1 MVLVNVKELVKASW
15 VLICPKGSKNL
26 GGVDMEK
33 TKNQNQIQD
42 QSQTQTQWEMAER
55 VFWKLWSG
63 DELSQEDIVL
73 LMDPNIRR
81 KVSVLIRDYPHTYF

>member
-1 MVLVNVKELVKASW
+1 
-15 VLICPKGSKNL
+15 
-26 GGVDMEK
+26 MEK
-33 TKNQNQIQD
+33 KIQEQVSE
-42 QSQTQTQWEMAER
+42 QSEHEWEVAESL
-55 VFWKLWSG
+55 FWKLWSG